1 MSYEYF
7 CTGSS
12 RWLMLFRQTDRH
24 YRRLL
29 NSFQY
34 GAASKILLN
43 AYGHNVADGGSR
55 DAGISRSPV
64 L

>member
-1 MSYEYF
+1 
-7 CTGSS
+7 
-12 RWLMLFRQTDRH
+12 MLFRQTDRH